1 MVTSLWKKEVYWWCH
16 LFFLMISSTKWFLTN
31 KLYNSHV
38 SQSITSLIII
48 ISWWVLLTRFQLYVM
63 SGTWDTR
70 GEAYMFLNWN
80 YCYLSHSVL
89 LLSWSN
95 SNDKKH
101 KKRYHTKTMTA
112 QNLMKWVTK
121 TVSYYHKTVSHVS
134 FRVNPHSIVHPLQEI
149 FHMHVA

>member
-1 MVTSLWKKEVYWWCH
+1 MVPQNMIDNSNIFGNISLKKRSLLMMPSF
-16 LFFLMISSTKWFLTN
+16 LFDDIIN
-31 KLYNSHV
+31 KMV
-38 SQSITSLIII
+38 SDQQIIQQSCEPVNYLIIII
-48 ISWWVLLTRFQLYVM
+48 ISWWVLLARFQLYVM

-101 KKRYHTKTMTA
+101 KKSYHTKTMTA
-112 QNLMKWVTK
+112 QNLMKWVT
-121 TVSYYHKTVSHVS
+121 
-134 FRVNPHSIVHPLQEI
+134 
-149 FHMHVA
+149 

>member
-1 MVTSLWKKEVYWWCH
+1 MVPQNMIDNSNIFGNISLKKRSLLMMPSF
-16 LFFLMISSTKWFLTN
+16 LFDDIISKM
-31 KLYNSHV
+31 V
-38 SQSITSLIII
+38 SDQQIIQQSCEPVNYLIIII
-48 ISWWVLLTRFQLYVM
+48 ISWWVLLARFQLYVM

-101 KKRYHTKTMTA
+101 KKSYHTKTMTA
-112 QNLMKWVTK
+112 QNLMKWVT
-121 TVSYYHKTVSHVS
+121 
-134 FRVNPHSIVHPLQEI
+134 
-149 FHMHVA
+149 

>member
-1 MVTSLWKKEVYWWCH
+1 MVPQNMIDNSNIFGDISLKKRSLLMMPSF
-16 LFFLMISSTKWFLTN
+16 LFDDIIN
-31 KLYNSHV
+31 KMV
-38 SQSITSLIII
+38 SDQQIIQQSCEPVNYLIIII
-48 ISWWVLLTRFQLYVM
+48 ISWWVLLARFQLYVM

-101 KKRYHTKTMTA
+101 KKSYHTKTMTA
-112 QNLMKWVTK
+112 QNLMKWVT
-121 TVSYYHKTVSHVS
+121 
-134 FRVNPHSIVHPLQEI
+134 
-149 FHMHVA
+149 

>member
-1 MVTSLWKKEVYWWCH
+1 MVPQNMIDNSNIFGNISLKKRSLLMMPSF
-16 LFFLMISSTKWFLTN
+16 LFDDIISKM
-31 KLYNSHV
+31 V
-38 SQSITSLIII
+38 SDQQIIQQSCEPVNYLIIII
-48 ISWWVLLTRFQLYVM
+48 ISWWVLLARFQLYVM

-101 KKRYHTKTMTA
+101 KRSYHTKTMTA
-112 QNLMKWVTK
+112 QNLMKWVT
-121 TVSYYHKTVSHVS
+121 
-134 FRVNPHSIVHPLQEI
+134 
-149 FHMHVA
+149 